1 MEKNIRMQTVG
12 MADKTAAGR
21 FRLSWMMAFFA
32 TVFVAVLLAIAG
44 VMGSYLI
51 DIKKQAAETTAVTI
65 PETVK
70 QNQQALKTE
79 MLARYAEIVLYAT
92 DERDRADARQQT
104 ATIVAELADG
114 ADANLQQS
122 LKAAELAI
130 FQTADAMVRVDDLAA
145 EIKDYLHQAD
155 RVIGEIDEN
164 LTSISD
170 DTSYRVGSTLDNIN
184 KMLDGMSAGG
194 IHNRSA
200 LAAKFSSDMAMLGD
214 DLRENMSINDASQ
227 VFLASLRSG
236 KSFLLEALALA
247 DQEAVTETAERF
259 EKTVELI
266 ERQVSQFPATG
277 DYEYLPDQAAS
288 FALFSVIFKIR
299 SEMFGNRVDAES
311 ANDRA
316 LSLLADIRESLSAD
330 AAATAMSSTRAITED
345 ASTIQRVGLMLLVL
359 LAVLTLAI
367 GAVVLAIVVK
377 PVARAS
383 EALDALSR
391 GNLDV
396 RLPPAPWKEF
406 LAIRNSIGNF
416 RDALIEREAMLREQE
431 AERAAKEKRAERVA
445 ELTDSFDAK
454 ARDVLQTV
462 ASAAT
467 ELQQTAETMSAT
479 AEQTNQQASAVATA
493 SNQAT
498 ANVQTVATAS
508 EELSAS
514 ISEIGRQVNQS
525 AKIAAS
531 AVEEAART
539 NEAVRGLD
547 EAANKIGE
555 VVTLIND
562 IAGQT
567 NLLAL
572 NATIEAARAGEA
584 GKGFAVVAQEVKN
597 LANQTARATE
607 EISTQISSVQEET
620 RDTVTAIDNI
630 MSVITEISDIS
641 TTIASAVEEQGVST
655 QEIARNV
662 QQAAQGTQEVNTNIG
677 GVTQAASSTGAA
689 SSQVLDSASQLSA
702 QAEGLRGEVE
712 KFLADVRA
720 A

>member
-1 MEKNIRMQTVG
+1 MEKFIQTQ
-12 MADKTAAGR
+12 TAGVTNQAAGGR
-21 FRLSWMMAFFA
+21 FRLSWMMAFFTA
-32 TVFVAVLLAIAG
+32 VFVAVLLIIAV

-51 DIKKQAAETTAVTI
+51 NIKKQAAETTAVTI

-70 QNQQALKTE
+70 QNQQALKAE

-92 DERDRADARQQT
+92 DERDRANARQQA
-104 ATIVAELADG
+104 ATVVAELAGG
-114 ADANLQQS
+114 ADANLHRS

-130 FQTADAMVRVDDLAA
+130 FQTADSMIRVNGLAA
-145 EIKDYLHQAD
+145 DIRGHLHRAD
-155 RVIGEIDEN
+155 QIIGEIDEN

-184 KMLDGMSAGG
+184 KMLDGMSASGT
-194 IHNRSA
+194 HNRSA
-200 LAAKFSSDMAMLGD
+200 LAAKFSNDMAMLGD
-214 DLRENMSINDASQ
+214 DLRENMSINEASQ

-236 KSFLLEALALA
+236 KSLLLEALALA
-247 DQEAVTETAERF
+247 DRKSVTETAKRF
-259 EKTVELI
+259 DKTVKLI

-288 FALFSVIFKIR
+288 FAVFSVIFKIR
-299 SEMFGNRVDAES
+299 SEMFDHRADAES
-311 ANDRA
+311 ANGQA

-330 AAATAMSSTRAITED
+330 AAATAMSSTRAIAED
-345 ASTIQRVGLMLLVL
+345 ADTVQYVGLLL
-359 LAVLTLAI
+359 LALLAGTLAI

-377 PVARAS
+377 PVTRAS
-383 EALDALSR
+383 ETLDALSN
-391 GNLDV
+391 GDLDIE
-396 RLPPAPWKEF
+396 LPPAPWQEF
-406 LAIRNSIGNF
+406 LAIRNSIANF
-416 RDALIEREAMLREQE
+416 RDALIDKEAMLREQE
-431 AERAAKEKRAERVA
+431 AEHAAKDRRADKIGS
-445 ELTDSFDAK
+445 LTDGFDAK
-454 ARDVLQTV
+454 AREVLQTV

-467 ELQQTAETMSAT
+467 QLQQTAETMSAT
-479 AEQTNQQASAVATA
+479 AEQTNQQAGAVATA
-493 SNQAT
+493 SNQAS

-514 ISEIGRQVNQS
+514 IAEIGRQVNQS
-525 AKIAAS
+525 AKIAAG
-531 AVEEAART
+531 AVEEATRT

-547 EAANKIGE
+547 EAASRIGE

-597 LANQTARATE
+597 LANQTAKATE
-607 EISTQISSVQEET
+607 EISSQISSVQEET
-620 RDTVTAIDNI
+620 RGTVTAIDNI
-630 MSVITEISDIS
+630 MQVISEISDIS
-641 TTIASAVEEQGVST
+641 TTIASAVEEQSVST

-662 QQAAQGTQEVNTNIG
+662 QQAAQGTQEVNTNIS

-689 SSQVLDSASQLSA
+689 STQVLDSAGQLAA

>member
-145 EIKDYLHQAD
+145 EVKDYLHQAD

-266 ERQVSQFPATG
+266 ERQVNQFPATG

-416 RDALIEREAMLREQE
+416 RDALIERETMLREQE

-547 EAANKIGE
+547 EAASKIGE

-562 IAGQT
+562 I
-567 NLLAL
+567 
-572 NATIEAARAGEA
+572 
-584 GKGFAVVAQEVKN
+584 
-597 LANQTARATE
+597 
-607 EISTQISSVQEET
+607 
-620 RDTVTAIDNI
+620 
-630 MSVITEISDIS
+630 
-641 TTIASAVEEQGVST
+641 
-655 QEIARNV
+655 
-662 QQAAQGTQEVNTNIG
+662 
-677 GVTQAASSTGAA
+677 
-689 SSQVLDSASQLSA
+689 
-702 QAEGLRGEVE
+702 
-712 KFLADVRA
+712 
-720 A
+720 

>member
-1 MEKNIRMQTVG
+1 MEKNLQTQTAH
-12 MADKTAAGR
+12 MADQTAARR
-21 FRLSWMMAFFA
+21 FSLSWIMTFFA
-32 TVFVAVLLAIAG
+32 TVFVAVLLTIAG
-44 VMGSYLI
+44 VMGSYI
-51 DIKKQAAETTAVTI
+51 VDIKKQAAKTTTITI

-70 QNQQALKTE
+70 QNQQALKAE

-92 DERDRADARQQT
+92 DEHDRTLARQQA
-104 ATIVAELADG
+104 ATIVAELTEG
-114 ADANLQQS
+114 ADDNLRQS
-122 LKAAELAI
+122 LNAADLAI
-130 FQTADAMVRVDDLAA
+130 DQTANAMVRVDGLAA
-145 EIKDYLHQAD
+145 KIRDHIRKAGQ
-155 RVIGEIDEN
+155 VIGEIDEN

-170 DTSYRVGSTLDNIN
+170 DTSYRVESTLDNIT
-184 KMLDGMSAGG
+184 KMLNGMGDGVT
-194 IHNRSA
+194 HNRSA
-200 LAAKFSSDMAMLGD
+200 LASKFSRDMAMLGD
-214 DLRENMSINDASQ
+214 DLRENMNINDASQ

-236 KSFLLEALALA
+236 RSLLLEALTLA
-247 DQEAVTETAERF
+247 DEKAVAETAQRF
-259 EKTVELI
+259 EKAVELI

-277 DYEYLPDQAAS
+277 DYEYLPDQVTS
-288 FALFSVIFKIR
+288 FAMFSAIFDIR
-299 SEMFGNRVDAES
+299 SKMLTNRTAAEA

-316 LSLLADIRESLSAD
+316 LSLLAEIREGLSAD
-330 AAATAMSSTRAITED
+330 AATTAMSSTRAIAED
-345 ASTIQRVGLMLLVL
+345 AGTIQRVGLVLLVL
-359 LAVLTLAI
+359 LAILTLAI
-367 GAVVLAIVVK
+367 GAIVLSIVVK

-383 EALDALSR
+383 ETLDALSR
-391 GNLDV
+391 GNLDIQ
-396 RLPPAPWKEF
+396 LPPAPWKEF

-416 RDALIEREAMLREQE
+416 RNALIEREAMLREQE
-431 AERAAKEKRAERVA
+431 TEHAAKDRRADIIGS
-445 ELTDSFDAK
+445 LTDDFDAK
-454 ARDVLQTV
+454 ARKVLMTV

-467 ELQQTAETMSAT
+467 ELQQTAEGMAVT

-493 SNQAT
+493 SNEAT
-498 ANVQTVATAS
+498 ANVQTVATAA

-514 ISEIGRQVNQS
+514 IAEIGRQVNQS

-539 NEAVRGLD
+539 TIAVRGLD
-547 EAANKIGE
+547 EAAQRIGD

-607 EISTQISSVQEET
+607 DISAQIASVQEET
-620 RDTVTAIDNI
+620 RDTVTAIESI
-630 MSVITEISDIS
+630 MQVINEISDIS
-641 TTIASAVEEQGVST
+641 TTIASAVEEQGAST

-662 QQAAQGTQEVNTNIG
+662 QRAAQGTQEVNTNIS

-689 SSQVLDSASQLSA
+689 SSQVLDSAGQLSA
-702 QAEGLRGEVE
+702 QAKSMRAEVE
-712 KFLADVRA
+712 TFLADVRA

>member
-1 MEKNIRMQTVG
+1 MEKNIQTQTAGLV
-12 MADKTAAGR
+12 DKAAAGR
-21 FRLSWMMAFFA
+21 FNLSWMMAFFA
-32 TVFVAVLLAIAG
+32 AVFVAALLVIAG
-44 VMGSYLI
+44 VMGYYLF
-51 DIKKQAAETTAVTI
+51 DIKEQAAETTAVTI

-70 QNQQALKTE
+70 QNQQALKSE
-79 MLARYAEIVLYAT
+79 MLARHAEIVLYAT
-92 DERDRADARQQT
+92 NERDRKDARQQA

-122 LKAAELAI
+122 LKAAGIAI
-130 FQTADAMVRVDDLAA
+130 SETADAMARVDGLAT
-145 EIKDYLHQAD
+145 EIRDYLHRAD
-155 RVIGEIDEN
+155 RIIGEIDEN

-184 KMLDGMSAGG
+184 KMLSGMGAGG
-194 IHNRSA
+194 THNRSA

-214 DLRENMSINDASQ
+214 DLRENMSINDASH

-236 KSFLLEALALA
+236 KSLLLEALALA
-247 DQEAVTETAERF
+247 EQEAVTETAERF

-288 FALFSVIFKIR
+288 FAMFSVIFKIR
-299 SEMFGNRVDAES
+299 SEMLANRIDAEA

-316 LSLLADIRESLSAD
+316 LGLLVNIRESLSAD
-330 AAATAMSSTRAITED
+330 AAATTMSSTRAIADD
-345 ASTIQRVGLMLLVL
+345 AKSIQGVGLILLVI
-359 LAVLTLAI
+359 LAALTLTI
-367 GAVVLAIVVK
+367 GAGILAIVVK

-383 EALDALSR
+383 ETLDALSR
-391 GNLDV
+391 GDLDIQ
-396 RLPPAPWKEF
+396 LPPAPWKEF

-416 RDALIEREAMLREQE
+416 RDALIERETMLREQE
-431 AERAAKEKRAERVA
+431 AAHTAKDRRAEIIGS
-445 ELTDSFDAK
+445 LTDGFDAT
-454 ARDVLQTV
+454 ASEVLQTV
-462 ASAAT
+462 SSAAT

-493 SNQAT
+493 SSQAT
-498 ANVQTVATAS
+498 ANVQTVATAA

-514 ISEIGRQVNQS
+514 IAEIGRQVDQS
-525 AKIAAS
+525 AKIAAG

-547 EAANKIGE
+547 EAASRIGE

-607 EISTQISSVQEET
+607 EISAQISSVQEET

-630 MSVITEISDIS
+630 MQVISEISDIS
-641 TTIASAVEEQGVST
+641 TTIASAVEEQGAST

-662 QQAAQGTQEVNTNIG
+662 QKAAQGTQDVNTNIG
-677 GVTQAASSTGAA
+677 GVTEAASSTGAA
-689 SSQVLDSASQLSA
+689 SSQVLDSASRLSA
-702 QAEGLRGEVE
+702 QAEGLRGDVE